1 MSLQLPKGYW
11 DRKMIA
17 YMHDPLDKVLKI
29 QGHENRSGDLLAT
42 FGLGQ
47 PNERFWKLADGIA
60 SGFERG
66 QVPSYS
72 KDPNKNGAVD
82 FLNEPVLTHPV
93 SAGRSLKVVGL
104 EGEKGDV
111 GYVNK
116 KLVDYLQG
124 KVGMTPDSG
133 GYSDAFK
140 GDPEKFA
147 KARFFYTHLALRFRL
162 AEDDVAGL
170 GALWH
175 RLPADSRF
183 PDHSIWQH
191 NALCSALY
199 SCMELGE
206 EGSEKDLGLM
216 VFSLAPVQDF
226 IAKARKLKDFWSGS
240 VILSWLAFEGIR
252 WVMEN
257 LGPDHVLYPSLID
270 QPLIS
275 TYLATDEWKIEGE
288 HAPDFWQAQSKD
300 IASFPNKF
308 LCVIPVHKARE
319 IGDKIKEHINNAWR
333 ELKEQIYGYLLKK
346 MGDELDKSG
355 RDVLY
360 QMFARQCENYWDLQ
374 WTCVNMLSRET
385 RREMEDLLPKSA
397 YEGQRGVFEQFAEII
412 EKKGFNYQNTGVGT
426 LYGVS
431 HNLAQSALAA
441 RKSRRAFSRPEE
453 PGVKCH
459 MCGEF
464 EAAHDFEY
472 NEGMPAQK
480 YKKGIDDF
488 WERLRNRFDS
498 ADFNENEKL
507 CSVCLIKRL
516 AAYTIK
522 NKEKKH
528 ILYDVFSEYER
539 YPSSTELALSDF
551 YARWGITPT
560 ERERRKKMA
569 QDLYLD
575 ADIDPDFSE
584 GKKLEAHDR
593 YYAILLM
600 DGDKMGKLVS
610 GANLASTW
618 DSVMHP
624 EIYARL
630 AGDKSKNFDPVFRDA
645 WAKILSKYKKRSL
658 TPSIHAAISESLGDF
673 AIYGVSPI
681 VKKYA
686 GSVIY
691 AGGDDVCAVLP
702 LENAFAAARE
712 ISDYYRSYFRLISNK
727 GKDVESRDIS
737 PQEGIN
743 QWPLEKGKLSINLGA
758 GDNLTLSAGILICH
772 HKENLSHMIA
782 RAQNLLKYK
791 AKEQGGRNACAV
803 ELRKRSGGS
812 RYFMHKWDD
821 AVWDDFI
828 QLGKL
833 IQQEEQSMRFSSS
846 LVYRLESMRPGVEAI
861 LRTGNTKDK
870 LTTFIRD
877 QMERSEAGAG
887 INKHEL
893 AEKTAGIVVGRDT
906 QGNPEFS
913 PEALIVAG
921 FMAQAHGGEKNG

>member
-1 MSLQLPKGYW
+1 MSLQLPDGYW
-11 DRKMIA
+11 DRKMLA

-29 QGHENRSGDLLAT
+29 QGHEDRSGDLLAT
-42 FGLGQ
+42 FGIAQ
-47 PNERFWKLADGIA
+47 TNEKFWKLADGIA

-72 KDPNKNGAVD
+72 PDPNKNGAVD
-82 FLNEPVLTHPV
+82 FLTNPVLTHPV
-93 SAGRSLKVVGL
+93 SAGRSLGVVGL
-104 EGEKGDV
+104 EGKKGDV
-111 GYVNK
+111 EYVNK
-116 KLVDYLQG
+116 KLVEYLEKQ
-124 KVGMTPDSG
+124 VGMTPDSG
-133 GYSDAFK
+133 GYSDLFK

-147 KARFFYTHLALRFRL
+147 MARFFYCHLALRFRL

-199 SCMELGE
+199 SSMELGE

-226 IAKARKLKDFWSGS
+226 IAKARKLKDFWSSS

-275 TYLATDEWKIEGE
+275 TYLSDFWKINDNY
-288 HAPDFWQAQSKD
+288 APDFWKGQPKE

-308 LCVIPVHKARE
+308 LCVIPRQKAEE
-319 IGDKIKEHINNAWR
+319 IGEKIKAHIEKAWSDLEKQVFNYLKGKMR
-333 ELKEQIYGYLLKK
+333 E
-346 MGDELDKSG
+346 DLDDAGAKIL
-355 RDVLY
+355 R
-360 QMFARQCENYWDLQ
+360 QMFDRQSDNFWEMQ
-374 WTCVNMLSRET
+374 WACVNMLSRDT
-385 RREMEDLLPKSA
+385 QKEMEELLPKSA
-397 YEGQRGVFEQFAEII
+397 YKEQWEVFKRFSGII
-412 EKKGFNYQNTGVGT
+412 EKKGWNYQNTGVGT
-426 LYGVS
+426 LYGAS

-441 RKSRRAFSRPEE
+441 RKSRKIFSRPEE
-453 PGVKCH
+453 PGLKCH

-472 NEGMPAQK
+472 SEGMPARD
-480 YKKGIDDF
+480 YKKGVDDF
-488 WERLRNRFDS
+488 WKKLRGNFGD
-498 ADFNENEKL
+498 ADFNENERL
-507 CSVCLIKRL
+507 CTVCLIKRL

-522 NKEKKH
+522 NKAKNH
-528 ILYDVFSEYER
+528 ILHDAFGAYER
-539 YPSSTELALSDF
+539 YPSTTELALSDF
-551 YARWGITPT
+551 YKRWDFSP
-560 ERERRKKMA
+560 EARERKEIA

-575 ADIDPDFSE
+575 VNIDPNFA
-584 GKKLEAHDR
+584 GGRKLEAHDR

-600 DGDKMGKLVS
+600 DGDKMGELVN
-610 GANLASTW
+610 GGNLASTW

-624 EIYARL
+624 EIHERL
-630 AGDKSKNFDPVFRDA
+630 AGEGSKDFDPVFREA
-645 WAKILSKYKKRSL
+645 WGEILSKYKKRSL

-681 VKKYA
+681 VKKHG

-691 AGGDDVCAVLP
+691 AGGDDVCVVLP
-702 LENAFAAARE
+702 MYNAFEAARE
-712 ISDYYRSYFRLISNK
+712 ISEYYRSYFRQITNE
-727 GKDVESRDIS
+727 GKRTESRDIS
-737 PQEGIN
+737 LEADVNKWQ
-743 QWPLEKGKLSINLGA
+743 LEKGKLSINLGA
-758 GDNLTLSAGILICH
+758 GENLTLSAGILICH

-782 RAQNLLKYK
+782 RAQGLLKYK

-812 RYFMHKWDD
+812 RYFVRKWDD
-821 AVWDDFI
+821 PAWDDFV
-828 QLGKL
+828 QVGRL
-833 IQQEEQSMRFSSS
+833 IQKKDESMRFSSS

-861 LRTGNTKDK
+861 LKRKDNMEMLEK
-870 LTTFIRD
+870 FVQA
-877 QMERSEAGAG
+877 QMERSGAG
-887 INKHEL
+887 SEISKPDL
-893 AEKTAGIVVGRDT
+893 AKKAGGIVAERDNE
-906 QGNPEFS
+906 GSLVFN

-921 FMAQAHGGEKNG
+921 FMAQGKGGE